1 MNSGYFDSLSRSL
14 TIAPTRRTILLTVGG
29 GLIGLAGL
37 HAGEDDSAAKRAGRK
52 RRQRKRRQKRQDRDD
67 GDQPPPPPPP
77 PAPLVRADA
86 RCFGSSDVDFGAA
99 ENTRLAQTFTALS
112 SGALVRAEIAI
123 AKFEDA
129 LDEWFLRVSPVDANG
144 RPTDD
149 ILAESVVSDAN
160 VPLGPST
167 IVAFPFTSPASVV
180 AGTTYALVLFRGEFF
195 FWGKRD
201 GDICPGSGF
210 LSSDESPPFITTDGD
225 FIYTTFVSS

>member
-37 HAGEDDSAAKRAGRK
+37 HAGEDDSAAKRAGRN

-77 PAPLVRADA
+77 PAPV
-86 RCFGSSDVDFGAA
+86 
-99 ENTRLAQTFTALS
+99 
-112 SGALVRAEIAI
+112 VRAEIAI